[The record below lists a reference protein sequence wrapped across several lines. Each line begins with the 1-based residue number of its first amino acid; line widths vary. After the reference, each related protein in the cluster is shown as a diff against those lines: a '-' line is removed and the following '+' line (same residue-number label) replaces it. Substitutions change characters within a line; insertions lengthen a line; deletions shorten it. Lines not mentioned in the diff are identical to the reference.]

1 MVRATASATGPAVH
15 AMLQSTHHF
24 PDEELNALFPICQR
38 LSETDGHASNGVAE
52 RILESKRAE
61 QTNWMP

>member
-38 LSETDGHASNGVAE
+38 PAMVLLNELWKASERNKQIGCQ
-52 RILESKRAE
+52 R
-61 QTNWMP
+61 